1 MNRIVL
7 AVLAASLLTAG
18 AARADTVTLHGDRLA
33 FTSATGDDAS
43 IETDATL
50 TNTVRVHADDPS
62 CLTTREGPEVTVD
75 SSACGDSLGHVTIDV
90 PQGFKLTVN
99 IQNSGNVTIGN
110 TGGDLTANVSGNGDL
125 HVGRIGSLLLVV
137 TGSGDA
143 LVQSVNGAADL
154 TSSGNGDI
162 KIPELNGL
170 LRSRQTGSGDLAIG
184 HIVSPAADISQDS
197 GGDAVIGKGSI
208 DALRAQLH
216 GSGDLAVAATV
227 VTADLNASGGGD
239 IHIAKVTGLVSR
251 HASDGSSIS
260 TSGYSFTGPLIG
272 KLAQVATV
280 DGQDGTTI
288 NVDDGNGTVTIHHGH
303 NGGSS
308 GFGHILAGALVLFLI
323 FVVWRAVQRRG
334 GLATVSSQIR
344 GRTVG
349 QAAHPGV
356 IAVRDKLAELEAKL
370 ARVETYV
377 TNREFDL
384 HRKFRELDPH

>member
-1 MNRIVL
+1 MNRT
-7 AVLAASLLTAG
+7 ALAALTAALLTAG
-18 AARADTVTLHGDRLA
+18 AARADSLTLHGDRLT
-33 FTSATGDDAS
+33 FTSATADDAT
-43 IETDATL
+43 IATDSSL
-50 TNTVRVHADDPS
+50 TNSVRVNAEDPS
-62 CLTTREGPEVTVD
+62 CLTTREGAEITVD
-75 SSACGDSLGHVTIDV
+75 SSACGENLGHVTIDV
-90 PQGFKLTVN
+90 PQGFRLTVN
-99 IQNSGNVTIGN
+99 IQNSGNVSIGN
-110 TGGDLTANVSGNGDL
+110 TGGDLSANVSSNGDL
-125 HVGRIGSLLLVV
+125 HAGRVGSLFLVV

-143 LVQSVNGAADL
+143 SVQSVNGAANL
-154 TSSGNGDI
+154 TSAGNGDI

-170 LRSRQTGSGDLAIG
+170 LHSRQSGSGDLAIG
-184 HIVSPAADISQDS
+184 QIVAPAVDISQNG

-208 DALRAQLH
+208 DALRAQLS

-288 NVDDGNGTVTIHHGH
+288 NVDDGTGTVTIHKGH
-303 NGGSS
+303 HSGGS
-308 GFGHILAGALVLFLI
+308 GFTHFLAGALVLFLI

-334 GLATVSSQIR
+334 GMATVSSQIR
-344 GRTVG
+344 GRTG
-349 QAAHPGV
+349 GTATHPGV